1 MTLLTPRTLL
11 SPSPL
16 LLLPLPCSAATL
28 PQCHIPLS
36 LSLSTSFHFQLSFV
50 RHFRYNGG
58 HNGGGKRAA
67 LDLFVGDVSL
77 SAATKSFVKRR
88 RRLSPVPSLLPSL
101 CHLQFLSQ
109 SPHVSLATPSVS
121 TSPLDCCNCLSF
133 QIVSCAKAQSQKLA
147 QLIHEISRFISPN
160 SCSCLAPPPSHSHL
174 PPSHH
179 DTISNVSC
187 PPTPIF
193 LAVALFSSLFHCSRL
208 SLSSSLSFCS
218 FFHSLSHVVP
228 CRAPFA
234 ASHGSQLIRKLFRVR
249 RLPTFELSTQLN
261 STRFRSGV

>member
-1 MTLLTPRTLL
+1 MFASTCHVTLLTPRTLL

-16 LLLPLPCSAATL
+16 LPLPLPCSAATL
-28 PQCHIPLS
+28 PQCHTPLS

-101 CHLQFLSQ
+101 QPSLFHLQFLCQ
-109 SPHVSLATPSVS
+109 SPHLSLATPSVS

-160 SCSCLAPPPSHSHL
+160 SCSCLASPPVTHTFLPPTTTLSPMSAARQLPYFSPLLSFPHCFAILASLSLPLSHSPL
-174 PPSHH
+174 PF
-179 DTISNVSC
+179 ILC
-187 PPTPIF
+187 PT
-193 LAVALFSSLFHCSRL
+193 
-208 SLSSSLSFCS
+208 
-218 FFHSLSHVVP
+218 
-228 CRAPFA
+228 
-234 ASHGSQLIRKLFRVR
+234 
-249 RLPTFELSTQLN
+249 
-261 STRFRSGV
+261 

>member
-1 MTLLTPRTLL
+1 MFASTCHVTLLTPRTLL

-28 PQCHIPLS
+28 PQCHTPLSLS

-88 RRLSPVPSLLPSL
+88 RRLSPVLSLLPSL
-101 CHLQFLSQ
+101 SHLQFLSQ
-109 SPHVSLATPSVS
+109 SPHLSLATPSVS
-121 TSPLDCCNCLSF
+121 TSPLACCNCLSF

-160 SCSCLAPPPSHSHL
+160 SCSCLAPPPRSSHL
-174 PPSHH
+174 PTSLTPRHYLQCQLPANSH
-179 DTISNVSC
+179 ISRRCSLFLTVS
-187 PPTPIF
+187 
-193 LAVALFSSLFHCSRL
+193 LFSPLSLFV
-208 SLSSSLSFCS
+208 SLILLFLSFS
-218 FFHSLSHVVP
+218 VPRSPVP
-228 CRAPFA
+228 CA
-234 ASHGSQLIRKLFRVR
+234 
-249 RLPTFELSTQLN
+249 
-261 STRFRSGV
+261 FRSFAWFTVN